1 MTTISL
7 MRCAT
12 SGDATPCRRDDRAR
26 WGEADLPT
34 EEAVL
39 PFGPLG
45 NIGGDHGRMERGS
58 GRQRHQRRRDRH
70 TRFRECLARLRP
82 EIIVLEAAT
91 ARVRHHSHPMASATS
106 AGASQTSQV
115 ARTLTVRARFR
126 EDYTPTQQSGRR
138 TKARGKRYYW
148 SPSKTL
154 ATMR

>member
-1 MTTISL
+1 MCCARS
-7 MRCAT
+7 MSVRC
-12 SGDATPCRRDDRAR
+12 SPQSQ
-26 WGEADLPT
+26 
-34 EEAVL
+34 L

-91 ARVRHHSHPMASATS
+91 ARVRHHPHPMASATS

-115 ARTLTVRARFR
+115 ARTLTVRARSGKIIPPR
-126 EDYTPTQQSGRR
+126 SSWAVVRRPEVSVIIGRR
-138 TKARGKRYYW
+138 ARR
-148 SPSKTL
+148 
-154 ATMR
+154 